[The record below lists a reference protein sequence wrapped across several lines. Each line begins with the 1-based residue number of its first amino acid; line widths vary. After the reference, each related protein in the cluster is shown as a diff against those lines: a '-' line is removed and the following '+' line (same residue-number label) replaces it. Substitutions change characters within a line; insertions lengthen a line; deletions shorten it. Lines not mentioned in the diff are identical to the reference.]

1 MGQESVL
8 LVDDDAP
15 IRRMLERT
23 LAAEGYR
30 VEAAPDGGAAL
41 AAVERSMPDAIVLDV
56 TMPGLDGLAVTRR
69 LRDKGHA
76 VPILLLTARDA
87 LHERVAGLDAGA
99 DDYLVKPFEVEEL
112 AARVRALLRRNQPP
126 GEQLA
131 FADLTLEP
139 ASRNRAARGP
149 RALPHGPGGGA
160 AGAAHAQP
168 ARGRHARGRPRARL
182 GRRGRGERERRRPLR
197 RLPAPQARGPAAHP
211 HRARRRL
218 PARRVSRFSLRA
230 RLALGA
236 VAAIAVAVAVLG
248 VAVTARLDRQL
259 DDALDDALQARAVE
273 VARLAATTPAVL
285 SEPGSLE
292 GRLGGSPLFVQVVD
306 HRGRIV
312 ARSSGLGSRVLPDT
326 GAARTARVGRAAGFG
341 DDALGT
347 DAVRLYAAPLGELSR
362 GPAAGGAVI
371 VAGTTAAIDTTL
383 DTTRRFVV
391 VSAIAAA
398 LVAGLLA
405 VVLAAGALRPL
416 RRLSE
421 GARRIERSGD
431 AAARLPAPAARDE
444 VGELAQTLNAMLASL
459 ERARAAERRFV
470 ADASHELR
478 TPLTALRG
486 NAAYVAR
493 HGADP
498 AALADLEADAARL
511 GALLDDLL
519 ALAREDACR
528 AAAGEP
534 VDLAALARAAAAAEP
549 AVRLGALDG
558 RPSSA
563 ARRPPWSGRSA
574 TSSPTRAS
582 TARRAARSSWPRAAT
597 AGRRGSAWPTRARAS
612 RPASRPTPSSA
623 SGAGAA
629 PAARALGWASRSC
642 ARSPSVTAAV

>member
-1 MGQESVL
+1 M
-8 LVDDDAP
+8 
-15 IRRMLERT
+15 
-23 LAAEGYR
+23 
-30 VEAAPDGGAAL
+30 
-41 AAVERSMPDAIVLDV
+41 
-56 TMPGLDGLAVTRR
+56 
-69 LRDKGHA
+69 
-76 VPILLLTARDA
+76 
-87 LHERVAGLDAGA
+87 
-99 DDYLVKPFEVEEL
+99 
-112 AARVRALLRRNQPP
+112 
-126 GEQLA
+126 
-131 FADLTLEP
+131 
-139 ASRNRAARGP
+139 
-149 RALPHGPGGGA
+149 
-160 AGAAHAQP
+160 
-168 ARGRHARGRPRARL
+168 
-182 GRRGRGERERRRPLR
+182 
-197 RLPAPQARGPAAHP
+197 
-211 HRARRRL
+211 
-218 PARRVSRFSLRA
+218 SRFSLRA

-306 HRGRIV
+306 RRGRIV

-459 ERARAAERRFV
+459 ERARAAEQRFV

-519 ALAREDACR
+519 ALAREDAS
-528 AAAGEP
+528 APAAGEP

-558 RPSSA
+558 PAVVGGEAPALERAVGNLVANARKHGPAGGTIELATGRDGGSAWISVTDEGPGLPPGESAHAFERFWRGSGAGGEGSGLGLAIVRAIAERHGGRVSVDGARFTILLPALTDLSS
-563 ARRPPWSGRSA
+563 SGRRTPGHET
-574 TSSPTRAS
+574 TSSP
-582 TARRAARSSWPRAAT
+582 P
-597 AGRRGSAWPTRARAS
+597 G
-612 RPASRPTPSSA
+612 
-623 SGAGAA
+623 
-629 PAARALGWASRSC
+629 
-642 ARSPSVTAAV
+642 